1 MMKRATFLTPTAL
14 ATTVA
19 LTLALALAPFT
30 PALGQQAAA
39 PAHGPANMGEMA
51 NMDMSQMKHGMGGDA
66 AMQSGPQE
74 PGQSAFATIAEIV
87 ALLEADPQTDWSK
100 ISIDTL
106 WAHLKDMDRVFTEAS
121 ATTEATYDGA
131 RFIVTGP
138 PEALDSIR
146 RMVMAHSMV
155 MQGVDGWHYKA
166 TPTDSG
172 AIMQVS
178 VPPEDEARL
187 MALGFAGVMASGMHH
202 QTHHWMLA
210 NGMNPHGN

>member
-1 MMKRATFLTPTAL
+1 MMKRATFLKPATLAAAL
-14 ATTVA
+14 ATT
-19 LTLALALAPFT
+19 LTLAPLT
-30 PALGQQAAA
+30 PAFGQQAAA
-39 PAHGPANMGEMA
+39 PAHDPANMSDMA
-51 NMDMSQMKHGMGGDA
+51 NMDMSHMKPGMGGDA

-87 ALLEADPQTDWSK
+87 ALLDADPKTDWSK
-100 ISIDTL
+100 VSIDTL

-121 ATTEATYDGA
+121 ASTEPTADGA
-131 RFIVTGP
+131 RFTVTGP
-138 PEALDSIR
+138 PEAIGAIR

-155 MQGVDGWHYKA
+155 MQGVDGWQYKA

-178 VPPEDEARL
+178 VPPADKARL
-187 MALGFAGVMASGMHH
+187 LALGFAGVMASGMHH

-210 NGMNPHGN
+210 NGMNPHSN

>member
-1 MMKRATFLTPTAL
+1 MKRATVLKSMAL
-14 ATTVA
+14 ATT
-19 LTLALALAPFT
+19 LALVPLAPALAQQTGT
-30 PALGQQAAA
+30 PAHD
-39 PAHGPANMGEMA
+39 PAKMA
-51 NMDMSQMKHGMGGDA
+51 TMDMSTMNASMNGNA
-66 AMQSGPQE
+66 AMQSAPTE

-87 ALLEADPQTDWSK
+87 AMLEADPETDWSK
-100 ISIDTL
+100 VSIGTL

-121 ATTEATYDGA
+121 ATTEPTADGA

-138 PEALDSIR
+138 PDAIGSIQ

-155 MQGVDGWHYKA
+155 MQDVDGWHYDSR
-166 TPTDSG
+166 TTDSG

-178 VPPEDEARL
+178 VPAKDKTRL
-187 MALGFAGVMASGMHH
+187 LALGFAGVMASGMHH